1 MGCSSRGLST
11 RSRRRR
17 RPGHC
22 IGGLIRSLPDSLPR
36 VVARYRPAS
45 KCFLPGRR
53 RYDVAYREELS
64 RNVHRRRGVH
74 VCHRGRYPPRDPL
87 VALISATTGAVVDQS
102 VFPTTPSGLDRALT
116 WITRM
121 VGNDS
126 VLVVIEGIGSY
137 GAGLAERIGDAGLL
151 VAEPAAMPA
160 GQRRGVGKTDAL
172 DAVRIAR
179 SVLGVDSSRL
189 RWPRATGPRVVLR
202 VLVVAREQMVAEHT
216 RAINALT
223 ALLRTIDLG
232 IDTRKPLSRSQIKVI
247 ARWRPRVE
255 ESVSRAFS
263 TSDPVG
269 QAHRRPQWRAGRQP
283 QGTRCRRR
291 RNRSGTV
298 RAARRRL
305 GGRRIRLDCMV
316 APRPGAIR
324 SGIRRTSRNL
334 PNTRRPQET
343 PCGTDSIA
351 AGTGDSTVH

>member
-160 GQRRGVGKTDAL
+160 GQRRGGGKNDAP
-172 DAVRIAR
+172 DAGRIAR
-179 SVLGVDSSRL
+179 SGLGVDSSRL

-232 IDTRKPLSRSQIKVI
+232 IDTRKALSHSQFKVVV
-247 ARWRPRVE
+247 AWRDRREDSVVRTCRQEAIRLAKRIVALDGELVDNRKALDAAVE
-255 ESVSRAFS
+255 ETAPELCELPGVGSVVAASVLTAWSHPGRVRSEAAF
-263 TSDPVG
+263 
-269 QAHRRPQWRAGRQP
+269 
-283 QGTRCRRR
+283 
-291 RNRSGTV
+291 
-298 RAARRRL
+298 AAL
-305 GGRRIRLDCMV
+305 
-316 APRPGAIR
+316 
-324 SGIRRTSRNL
+324 
-334 PNTRRPQET
+334 
-343 PCGTDSIA
+343 
-351 AGTGDSTVH
+351 AGTCPIPASSGNTLRHRLNRGRSEEHTS